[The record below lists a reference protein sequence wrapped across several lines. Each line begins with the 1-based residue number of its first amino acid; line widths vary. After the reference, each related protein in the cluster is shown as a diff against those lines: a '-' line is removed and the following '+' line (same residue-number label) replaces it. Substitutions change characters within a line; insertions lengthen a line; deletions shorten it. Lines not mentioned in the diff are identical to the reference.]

1 MTLSSEVKTPLLAPW
16 SELAGGVA
24 VGTVLELDRLTL
36 SLRHN
41 ADECW
46 LQYNHATERDGAPQ
60 PGAAQSVR
68 FLLRAADGSIRITPQ
83 LADRPVVTRPLTS
96 TELLP
101 RESAT
106 LLVSTALWARVEV
119 GAQTLAE
126 LPTLRPSDTW
136 FGANTREGEL
146 CYASHTRA
154 RLHMDNLQISP
165 FRAITPIT
173 IRNDGEDNLKL
184 ERINVPVPH
193 LTLYCD
199 GTRFWTSA
207 LSVTRSENLATA
219 KLHIEADPPPRAITV
234 APPRRPIRGGVFDR
248 AVELLFA

>member
-1 MTLSSEVKTPLLAPW
+1 MTQLLSPW
-16 SELAGGVA
+16 SELAKGVGA
-24 VGTVLELDRLTL
+24 GRLELDRLNL
-36 SLRHN
+36 NLRHN

-46 LQYNHATERDGAPQ
+46 LEYSHSGGQSDATAQTVPQ
-60 PGAAQSVR
+60 SMR
-68 FLLRAADGSIRITPQ
+68 FLLRSGNLPIRLSPL

-101 RESAT
+101 GENAT
-106 LLVSTALWARVEV
+106 LLVSTVLWARIEI
-119 GAQTLAE
+119 GTQTLAE

-136 FGANTREGEL
+136 FGPNTREGEL
-146 CYASHTRA
+146 CYASQTRA
-154 RLHMDNLQISP
+154 RLHMNNVQVSA
-165 FRAITPIT
+165 FRAVTPVS

-207 LSVTRSENLATA
+207 LSVVREENLATA
-219 KLHIEADPPPRAITV
+219 KLQIEASPPPHAITV

-248 AVELLFA
+248 AINLLFA

>member
-1 MTLSSEVKTPLLAPW
+1 MTQLLSPW
-16 SELAGGVA
+16 SELAAGVA
-24 VGTVLELDRLTL
+24 PGSRLELDRLSL
-36 SLRHN
+36 NLRHN

-46 LQYNHATERDGAPQ
+46 LEYSHSDGGAT
-60 PGAAQSVR
+60 QSVR
-68 FLLRAADGSIRITPQ
+68 FLLRSGEDDIRISPQ

-106 LLVSTALWARVEV
+106 LLVSTVLWARIGI
-119 GAQTLAE
+119 GARPLAE

-136 FGANTREGEL
+136 FGPNTIRGEL
-146 CYASHTRA
+146 CYASQTRA
-154 RLHMDNLQISP
+154 RLHMNNVQVSA
-165 FRAITPIT
+165 FRAVTPIT
-173 IRNDGEDNLKL
+173 IRNDGDDNLKL

-207 LSVTRSENLATA
+207 LSVVREENLDTA
-219 KLHIEADPPPRAITV
+219 KLHIEASPPPHAITV

-248 AVELLFA
+248 AVNLLFA